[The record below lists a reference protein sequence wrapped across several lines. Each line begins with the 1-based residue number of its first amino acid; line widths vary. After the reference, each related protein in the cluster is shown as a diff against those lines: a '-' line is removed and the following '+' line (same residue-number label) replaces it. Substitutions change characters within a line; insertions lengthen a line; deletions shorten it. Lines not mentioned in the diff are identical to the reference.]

1 MGIIIKMYNFFV
13 NSEQIQNNKVK
24 IQGQDA
30 KHISSVLSMKNGE
43 KLYINNKE
51 NEEKF
56 LAEIENIQ
64 KDEINCLLLDKVDSV
79 ESDIKVTLFQG
90 MPKADKMEYIIQK
103 AIELGIYEIVPI
115 EMKNCIFKLKDNK
128 KIERW
133 QAIAESAAKQSKR
146 NIIPKI
152 RNAEKISNIKNEIK
166 DYDLVL
172 IAYEDENKTTLK
184 KVLKNR
190 NNLSNIAIVIGPEGG
205 IDKSE
210 VDELT
215 QNGAIS
221 ASLGK
226 RILRTET
233 ASVVLLSMILYEY
246 EL

>member
-1 MGIIIKMYNFFV
+1 MYNFFV
-13 NSEQIQNNKVK
+13 NGKQIENNVVK

-30 KHISSVLSMKNGE
+30 KHISSVLRMKKGE
-43 KLYINNKE
+43 KIYINNKE

-56 LAEIENIQ
+56 IAEIENIQ
-64 KDEINCLLLDKVDSV
+64 KEEVICHLLNKVDSA
-79 ESDIKVTLFQG
+79 EPTIKITLFQG

-103 AIELGIYEIVPI
+103 AIELGIYEIIPI
-115 EMKNCIFKLKDNK
+115 EMKNCIYKLKDNK

-152 RNAEKISNIKNEIK
+152 GNAEKISEIKEKIKN
-166 DYDLVL
+166 YDLVI

-184 KVLKNR
+184 QILKDR
-190 NNLSNIAIVIGPEGG
+190 SDLSNIAIVIGPEGG

-210 VDELT
+210 VEELT
-215 QNGAIS
+215 KSGAVL

-233 ASVVLLSMILYEY
+233 ASVAMLSMILYEY

>member
-13 NSEQIQNNKVK
+13 DSKQIENNTVK
-24 IQGQDA
+24 IHNQDA
-30 KHISSVLSMKNGE
+30 RHISSVLRMKKGE
-43 KLYINNKE
+43 KIYINNKK
-51 NEEKF
+51 NKEKF
-56 LAEIENIQ
+56 LAEIKEIK
-64 KDEINCLLLDKVDSV
+64 KDEVICLLLNKIESV
-79 ESDIKVTLFQG
+79 ESNIKVTLFQG

-103 AIELGIYEIVPI
+103 AIELGVYEIVPV

-133 QAIAESAAKQSKR
+133 QTIAESAAKQSKR

-152 RNAEKISNIKNEIK
+152 RNAEKISELKNEIK
-166 DYDLVL
+166 NYDLVI
-172 IAYEDENKTTLK
+172 IAYEDENKTTIKHILK
-184 KVLKNR
+184 DR

-210 VDELT
+210 VEELKK
-215 QNGAIS
+215 NGAVL
-221 ASLGK
+221 ATLGK

-233 ASVVLLSMILYEY
+233 ASVAMLSMILYEY

>member
-1 MGIIIKMYNFFV
+1 MYNFFV

-30 KHISSVLSMKNGE
+30 KHISSVLRMKNGE

-64 KDEINCLLLDKVDSV
+64 KDEVNCLLLDKVDSV

-103 AIELGIYEIVPI
+103 AIELGIYEIVPV

-152 RNAEKISNIKNEIK
+152 RNAEKISDVKNEIK

-184 KVLKNR
+184 QVLKNR
-190 NNLSNIAIVIGPEGG
+190 NNLSNIAIIIGPEGG